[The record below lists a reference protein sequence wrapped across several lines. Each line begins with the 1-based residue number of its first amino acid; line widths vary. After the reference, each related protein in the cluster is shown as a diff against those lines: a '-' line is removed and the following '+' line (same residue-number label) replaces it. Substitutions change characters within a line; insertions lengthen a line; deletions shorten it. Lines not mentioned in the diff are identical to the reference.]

1 MRDCQSFTESA
12 RCEHSLYYSHTQLCL
27 LGRCYLGNSLSL
39 SRYLSLALNI
49 TAVSLHLE
57 TLLLLF
63 TRAGLLSLLVS
74 ESSSEWFRYFSEN
87 ATRFLVLTLTVLE
100 TRKHSEKSF
109 RQNTRNI
116 MASDRPEQT
125 EAEQEQENS
134 EQDTEPE
141 IENLK
146 IQGKTFLIDNNQR
159 VFLSVLPNRSH
170 SITQFL
176 SHFVRHSIISLPINI
191 HFLKVGLISFG
202 QQDITCVKVTGICQY

>member
-1 MRDCQSFTESA
+1 
-12 RCEHSLYYSHTQLCL
+12 
-27 LGRCYLGNSLSL
+27 
-39 SRYLSLALNI
+39 
-49 TAVSLHLE
+49 
-57 TLLLLF
+57 
-63 TRAGLLSLLVS
+63 
-74 ESSSEWFRYFSEN
+74 
-87 ATRFLVLTLTVLE
+87 
-100 TRKHSEKSF
+100 
-109 RQNTRNI
+109 

-170 SITQFL
+170 SITQFQ

-191 HFLKVGLISFG
+191 HFIQVGLISFG